1 MTPLLTTLRSL
12 LGYRTRQ
19 QRHARVHIGRDG
31 KRILTVLL
39 LATKRAWAIDVSY
52 LTPVVYHERLLR

>member
-1 MTPLLTTLRSL
+1 L

-31 KRILTVLL
+31 ERILTVLL